1 MTQDMSKERLTSIAI
16 FSPKQLIHLSTKLHS
31 VLQILCGDSRNLEIP
46 LAATA
51 MAAMEMAGASK
62 STTDDD
68 DLLQLVQGLLGATSP
83 HEQHEEAATI
93 EGLLFGGSDSS
104 EQRVDWVNP
113 RTETESS
120 SSESAATAPAT
131 LSVAS
136 CTADGEAEA
145 CEQQEGDPVT
155 PTLRTDLWNNLVAL
169 QVLGQEFFRLALFAH
184 CKTTSWWAPHLKALF
199 KEAGWTLEP
208 EPLVTTKK
216 AVLSA
221 CSGSCA
227 EAEVLKATWQN
238 FRSDKAKARLRLR

>member
-1 MTQDMSKERLTSIAI
+1 MSKERLTSIAI

-68 DLLQLVQGLLGATSP
+68 DLLQLVQGLLGPTSP

-145 CEQQEGDPVT
+145 FEQQEGDPVT
-155 PTLRTDLWNNLVAL
+155 PTLRTDPMEQPSGTPSPRSRILSSSPV
-169 QVLGQEFFRLALFAH
+169 AH